1 MPYEDDASHGY
12 FVLTCFIR
20 RAISAITDLTVP
32 PVGKRHHAPNTG
44 HLLINISRTM
54 IIRRVVCL
62 KKCFIE
68 RKFSRSAKITWD
80 AFLRNNNGGTSLKKF
95 VVEHYDIAKA
105 ILENTEITRNHL
117 TPEVKLF
124 LLTENCPL
132 YYESFH
138 ENGKFDSFTRNM
150 FQDSFWSVYWPGGQA
165 LTRFIFDEKN
175 EILKNKNTR
184 LEAKRDELRILD
196 LGAGCGATAIAAK
209 LTIGSCKI
217 VANDINKVAC
227 VAIAM
232 NAMLNNVDIEVSWA
246 NLLTGSPEQPYD
258 LIFVGDLLY
267 DEEMANNLITWLEKA
282 HTRGA
287 RIYLGDPGRHGLTEN
302 FKKRM
307 RLLKRYFLP
316 ENVRKENYGYDTAT
330 VWEFQQI

>member
-1 MPYEDDASHGY
+1 MNNLIVTRQKVIIHHTYDRIIALLRKSLIAVSQREKENRNHQR
-12 FVLTCFIR
+12 VI
-20 RAISAITDLTVP
+20 ISAS
-32 PVGKRHHAPNTG
+32 
-44 HLLINISRTM
+44 LINVYKTTSDSWINCIFRFFHVYIIIQAKISTFFQISRTM

-217 VANDINKVAC
+217 VANDINKGQYVKH
-227 VAIAM
+227 
-232 NAMLNNVDIEVSWA
+232 D
-246 NLLTGSPEQPYD
+246 
-258 LIFVGDLLY
+258 
-267 DEEMANNLITWLEKA
+267 
-282 HTRGA
+282 H
-287 RIYLGDPGRHGLTEN
+287 
-302 FKKRM
+302 
-307 RLLKRYFLP
+307 
-316 ENVRKENYGYDTAT
+316 
-330 VWEFQQI
+330 